1 MNIVAT
7 VIFLVGISVLNFLGT
22 DSSWGK
28 DVSDDAHWTAV
39 VVIAGVVVYFG
50 FVDAVAVGGGVAA
63 GDGVV
68 LALDD

>member
-1 MNIVAT
+1 M
-7 VIFLVGISVLNFLGT
+7 IFLVGISVLNFLGT
-22 DSSWGK
+22 DSGGSE

-39 VVIAGVVVYFG
+39 VVITGVVVDFG
-50 FVDAVAVGGGVAA
+50 FVDSIAVGGGVAA